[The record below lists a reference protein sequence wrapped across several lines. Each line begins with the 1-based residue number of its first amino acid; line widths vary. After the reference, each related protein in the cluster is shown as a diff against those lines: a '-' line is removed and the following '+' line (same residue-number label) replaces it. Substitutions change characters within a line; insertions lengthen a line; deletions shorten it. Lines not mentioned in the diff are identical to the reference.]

1 MRNDVR
7 ESPVSCAARYHLRRC
22 AIHVDAVPEDAWA
35 SQQHLHDP
43 CEVVGGGM
51 VQRVVP
57 HVVRA
62 VHVQGDCRHDIRTGH
77 IVRANT
83 LSMCMGRPGFMCTV
97 RTFHTAAVGC
107 EHQLQSTILHTHAA
121 QGGESGSLPFH
132 TNAPLATLPMLVVTK
147 WDGGGGAHHDGQYQ
161 AGVGQYLVAGQPGAS
176 GHPFPEARLQK
187 GGGTC
192 RPTPGTHEGWDP
204 VLQAPAVSVGGWGR
218 DGSGQS
224 GAFNTLWHAWWHALE
239 S

>member
-1 MRNDVR
+1 VRNDVR

-22 AIHVDAVPEDAWA
+22 AVHVDAVPEDAWA

-57 HVVRA
+57 HVIRA
-62 VHVQGDCRHDIRTGH
+62 VHVQGDCRHDIRTGQ

-83 LSMCMGRPGFMCTV
+83 LSMCMGRSGFMCTV

-147 WDGGGGAHHDGQYQ
+147 WDGGGGGSPRWPVPGGGRPVLGRWSARGEWSPFPRSTPPEGRRDLQAHAGYPRRLGPRAAGTCSECWGLGQGWEWAIGSFQ
-161 AGVGQYLVAGQPGAS
+161 HLVARLV
-176 GHPFPEARLQK
+176 AR
-187 GGGTC
+187 T
-192 RPTPGTHEGWDP
+192 
-204 VLQAPAVSVGGWGR
+204 
-218 DGSGQS
+218 
-224 GAFNTLWHAWWHALE
+224 
-239 S
+239 